1 MIKLQTRFPLE
12 GQYAH
17 EGSNLDFK
25 EITRSNCSVVY
36 LKEPEVNKELI
47 TNLKKL
53 LNRKRPFLIYI
64 ESTDN
69 HIIKDELKDHPKKH
83 MISYIY
89 DFMQMNQSG
98 KMTIYDFIRVDL
110 EGNLKYWDKLLK
122 FSEKIPCVYIVKN
135 APDLTKVRTI
145 PSNYRFEYASDK
157 QEV

>member
-1 MIKLQTRFPLE
+1 MIKLQTCFPLE

-17 EGSNLDFK
+17 EVKEINFK
-25 EITRSNCSVVY
+25 EISKSNCSVVY

-47 TNLKKL
+47 ENLKKL

-64 ESTDN
+64 ESSDN
-69 HIIKDELKDHPKKH
+69 HLIKEALQNHPKKQ

-110 EGNLKYWDKLLK
+110 EGNSKYWDKLLK
-122 FSEKIPCVYIVKN
+122 FSEKVPCVYIVKN

-145 PSNYRFEYASDK
+145 PSNYRFEYASNQ
-157 QEV
+157 QEI